1 MCDRYLLV
9 GGASSIW
16 MVEYIKNIC
25 DWKNKQISV
34 IAFAPM
40 DDELKNEYSKMNV
53 DIINLDIGNTL
64 IKQICKAIYLVFFA
78 IKHRI
83 KDDIKRIEVHMP
95 SASIQM
101 YFIRKMMQIVNC
113 KSRAVFW
120 GTDILGINREQ
131 AQKME
136 ALMRTCDDIVLGTAD
151 MRKKFAYY
159 YGEKYN
165 AKIVNA
171 KFGSIAFD
179 SIKNAL
185 SQYSET
191 DCKKKLGIEN
201 DKIVIAVGYSG
212 MRRQQHLNVINA
224 LNSLSKDNK
233 AKIVLLIHM
242 GNQYDHVYL
251 EEIKKALEKSG
262 LESCILCK
270 KYSVE
275 DIAILRIATDIFL
288 HAQTS
293 DASSSTIR
301 ECIYA
306 KAILINPVW
315 INYEEYDKLGIKY
328 LEYEDFDELP
338 ELVEKVL
345 TDKINI
351 DKEKNAKL
359 MYNNFSWEA
368 VKNQW
373 R

>member
-1 MCDRYLLV
+1 MSDRYLFV
-9 GGASSIW
+9 GGVSSIW
-16 MVEYIKNIC
+16 MVEYIKNIY
-25 DWKNKQISV
+25 DWKKKQISV

-40 DDELKNEYSKMNV
+40 DDELKNEYHKMKV

-64 IKQICKAIYLVFFA
+64 IKQIYKAIYLIYFA

-83 KDDIKRIEVHMP
+83 KNDIKRIEVHMP
-95 SASIQM
+95 SASMQM
-101 YFIRKMMQIVNC
+101 CFIRKMMQIVNC
-113 KSRAVFW
+113 NGRAVFW
-120 GTDILGINREQ
+120 GTDILGIDKKQ
-131 AQKME
+131 AKKME
-136 ALMRTCDDIVLGTAD
+136 ALMKTCDNIVLGTAE

-165 AKIVNA
+165 DKIINA

-185 SQYSET
+185 SQYSKA
-191 DCKKKLGIEN
+191 DCKKKLGIAR
-201 DKIVIAVGYSG
+201 DKIVIAIGYSG

-224 LNSLSKDNK
+224 LDNLSNDNK

-242 GNQYDHVYL
+242 GNQYDNVYL

-270 KYSVE
+270 NYSVK
-275 DIAILRIATDIFL
+275 DIAIVRIATDIFL
-288 HAQTS
+288 HAQIS
-293 DASSSTIR
+293 DASSSSIR

-315 INYEEYDKLGIKY
+315 INYEEYDRLGIEY
-328 LEYEDFDELP
+328 LQYEKFDELS
-338 ELVEKVL
+338 ELVGGVL

-351 DKEKNAKL
+351 DKEKNAIL

-368 VKNQW
+368 VKKQW
-373 R
+373 G